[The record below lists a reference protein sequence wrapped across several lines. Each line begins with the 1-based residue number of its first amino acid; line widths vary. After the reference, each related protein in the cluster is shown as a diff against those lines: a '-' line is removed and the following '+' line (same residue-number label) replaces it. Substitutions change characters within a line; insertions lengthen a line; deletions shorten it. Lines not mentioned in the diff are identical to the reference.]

1 LTVADCVTLAAQEVC
16 LPGSDHKMYHSL
28 GYSLIQAL
36 KSLATFEEEDLEHAI
51 ELCRNTS
58 VITQLVRKTES
69 GWIASA
75 SRLAKGSTSLS
86 ALKGMVSILPWTCD
100 HHHS

>member
-1 LTVADCVTLAAQEVC
+1 MADCVTLAAQEVC